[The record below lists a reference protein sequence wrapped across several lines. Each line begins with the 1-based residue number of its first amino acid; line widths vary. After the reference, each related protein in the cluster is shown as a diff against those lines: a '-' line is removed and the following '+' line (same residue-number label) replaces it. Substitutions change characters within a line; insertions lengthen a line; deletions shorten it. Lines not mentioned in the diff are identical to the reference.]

1 MLTTILSS
9 KYGQDPSH
17 IRDVSNRRTPKITE
31 APRKRKDVN
40 NSSIPATAE
49 TPATAEAPTTALYYI
64 QQGSMPQQGDKQLQ
78 GLQVSLT

>member
-1 MLTTILSS
+1 MSATE
-9 KYGQDPSH
+9 G
-17 IRDVSNRRTPKITE
+17 TPKITE